1 MSLDEDRE
9 FNYSEA
15 DFAKIRKVIYSKAG
29 ISLSDSKKQ
38 LVYSRLARRLR
49 ALKLPDFNA
58 YLQYLNTNEQEHEEF
73 VNALT
78 TNLTAFFREPH
89 HFDILANHANKVKL
103 QKRKMR
109 IWCSAS
115 STGEEPYSIA
125 MTLVDAFG
133 TYQPPVEIIA
143 SDIDSNVLR
152 DASAGIYSLQ
162 RLESLSL
169 VQKKQFFQRGKG
181 SHTGKAK
188 VVQELRDMI
197 EFRKINL
204 LDDNWLIQA
213 PFDVIFCR
221 NVMIYFDKA
230 TQLRVLERMTRLLRP
245 DGLYI
250 AGHSESFS
258 QAAHLV
264 SLIGKTTYKLVAQKD
279 ASLKKEAGLE
289 DEAKIKEKSEVKKER
304 DTSKDASNEI

>member
-1 MSLDEDRE
+1 LNSNNERE
-9 FNYSEA
+9 FNYSDA
-15 DFAKIRKVIYSKAG
+15 DFEKIRRVIYQMAG

-49 ALKLPDFNA
+49 ALKLPDFSA
-58 YLQYLNTNEQEHEEF
+58 YLNYMNESEEEQEEF
-73 VNALT
+73 INALT

-89 HFDILANHANKVKL
+89 HFEILANHANKLKT
-103 QKRKMR
+103 QKRRLR

-125 MTLVDAFG
+125 MTMAEVYG
-133 TYQPPVEIIA
+133 TYDPPVDIIA

-152 DASAGIYSLQ
+152 EASSGIYSLQ

-169 VQKKQFFQRGKG
+169 ERKKQFFQRGKG
-181 SHTGKAK
+181 SNSGKAR
-188 VVQELRDMI
+188 VVEALRDLI
-197 EFRKINL
+197 SFQKINL
-204 LDDNWLIQA
+204 QEEHWAVQG

-230 TQLRVLERMTRLLRP
+230 TQLKLLERMVKLLRP

-264 SLIGKTTYKLVAQKD
+264 KLVGKTTYTLVKQQGA
-279 ASLKKEAGLE
+279 A
-289 DEAKIKEKSEVKKER
+289 
-304 DTSKDASNEI
+304 NEI

>member
-1 MSLDEDRE
+1 MNVSTDRE
-9 FNYSEA
+9 FEYSEA

-29 ISLSDSKKQ
+29 INLSDSKKQ

-49 ALKLPDFNA
+49 ALKLPNFNS
-58 YLQYLNTNEQEHEEF
+58 YLDYLNDNEQEHEEF

-78 TNLTAFFREPH
+78 TNLTAFFREAH
-89 HFDILANHANKVKL
+89 HFEILANHAKKIKL
-103 QKRKMR
+103 QNRKMR
-109 IWCSAS
+109 VWCSAS

-125 MTLVDAFG
+125 MTLVEAFE
-133 TYQPPVEIIA
+133 TYEPPVEIIA

-152 DASAGIYSLQ
+152 DASTGIYSLQ
-162 RLESLSL
+162 RLENLTL
-169 VQKKQFFQRGKG
+169 LQKKQFFQRGKG
-181 SHTGKAK
+181 KNSGSAK
-188 VVQELRDMI
+188 VVQELRNMI

-204 LDDNWLIQA
+204 LDDNWRLQE

-230 TQLRVLERMTRLLRP
+230 TQLRLLERMTRLLKP

-258 QAAHLV
+258 QASHLV
-264 SLIGKTTYKLVAQKD
+264 NLVGKTTYTLVNQKETGR
-279 ASLKKEAGLE
+279 KKEV
-289 DEAKIKEKSEVKKER
+289 DVKR
-304 DTSKDASNEI
+304 DASNES

>member
-1 MSLDEDRE
+1 MNLSTDRE
-9 FNYSEA
+9 FEYSEA

-29 ISLSDSKKQ
+29 INLSDSKKQ

-49 ALKLPDFNA
+49 ALKLPDFNS
-58 YLQYLNTNEQEHEEF
+58 YLNYLNANEQEHEEF

-89 HFDILANHANKVKL
+89 HFDILANYAVKIKS
-103 QKRKMR
+103 QNRKMR
-109 IWCSAS
+109 VWCSAS

-125 MTLVDAFG
+125 MTLVEAFE
-133 TYQPPVEIIA
+133 TYEPPVEIIA

-152 DASAGIYSLQ
+152 EASAGIYSLQ
-162 RLESLSL
+162 RLESLS
-169 VQKKQFFQRGKG
+169 VAQKKQFFQRGTGKNA
-181 SHTGKAK
+181 GKAK

-204 LDDNWLIQA
+204 LDDNWHLQE

-230 TQLRVLERMTRLLRP
+230 TQLRLLERMTRLLKP

-258 QAAHLV
+258 QASHLV
-264 SLIGKTTYKLVAQKD
+264 NLVGKTTYTLV
-279 ASLKKEAGLE
+279 SNRTLERKKEASH
-289 DEAKIKEKSEVKKER
+289 KSEMNQE
-304 DTSKDASNEI
+304 KDASNEL

>member
-1 MSLDEDRE
+1 MNSNNERE
-9 FNYSEA
+9 FNYSDA
-15 DFAKIRKVIYSKAG
+15 DFEKIRRVIYQMAG

-49 ALKLPDFNA
+49 ALKLPDFSA
-58 YLQYLNTNEQEHEEF
+58 YLNYMNESEEEQEEF
-73 VNALT
+73 INALT

-89 HFDILANHANKVKL
+89 HFDILANHANKLKT
-103 QKRKMR
+103 QKRRLR

-125 MTLVDAFG
+125 MTMAEVYG
-133 TYQPPVEIIA
+133 TYDPPVDIIA

-152 DASAGIYSLQ
+152 EASSGIYSLQ

-169 VQKKQFFQRGKG
+169 ERKKQFFQRGKG
-181 SHTGKAK
+181 SNSGKAR
-188 VVQELRDMI
+188 VVEALRDLI
-197 EFRKINL
+197 SFQKINL
-204 LDDNWLIQA
+204 LEEHWAVQG

-230 TQLRVLERMTRLLRP
+230 TQLKLLERMVKLLRP

-264 SLIGKTTYKLVAQKD
+264 KLVGKTTYTLVKQQGA
-279 ASLKKEAGLE
+279 A
-289 DEAKIKEKSEVKKER
+289 
-304 DTSKDASNEI
+304 NEI

>member
-1 MSLDEDRE
+1 VCELSASIERE
-9 FNYSEA
+9 FEYSEA
-15 DFAKIRKVIYSKAG
+15 DFEKIRKVIYSKAG
-29 ISLSDSKKQ
+29 INLSDSKKQ

-49 ALKLPDFNA
+49 ALKLPDFTS
-58 YLQYLNTNEQEHEEF
+58 YLHYLNNHEQEHEEF

-89 HFDILANHANKVKL
+89 HFEILANHVQKVKA
-103 QKRKMR
+103 QNRKLR
-109 IWCSAS
+109 IWCAAS

-125 MTLVDAFG
+125 ITLAEAYG
-133 TYQPPVEIIA
+133 TCEPPVEIIA

-152 DASAGIYSLQ
+152 DASAGVYSLQ
-162 RLESLSL
+162 RLDSLRL
-169 VQKKQFFQRGKG
+169 ARKKQFFQRGKG
-181 SHTGKAK
+181 SNAGNAR
-188 VVQELRDMI
+188 VVQELRNLI

-204 LDDNWLIQA
+204 LDTTWPIQA
-213 PFDVIFCR
+213 PFDIIFCR

-230 TQLRVLERMTRLLRP
+230 TQLHILERMAKLLRP

-264 SLIGKTTYKLVAQKD
+264 RLVGKTTYMVAKQRD
-279 ASLKKEAGLE
+279 AAHEL
-289 DEAKIKEKSEVKKER
+289 
-304 DTSKDASNEI
+304 